1 MPIEKYFLSRIAIR
15 DRLDALLASARV
27 TESHR
32 HVLPNTVGGGKDSAV
47 RPHPVSS
54 CSELLLLFTP
64 ELPRQKRI
72 LGVSINNSTEFLAN
86 LQNSQSQI
94 SNLQLELD
102 ILRRRHA
109 RMRLS
114 EPSSSPRGASSS
126 PAFSEISSISDT
138 DVVSVEYDDTDESS
152 ASGTVA
158 TAISS
163 SPSEVPALAP
173 ALGSFDSLGP
183 VVDLSGEVTAS
194 ADLFDGD
201 FGVTGFSDDYGNPF
215 LFYI

>member
-27 TESHR
+27 T
-32 HVLPNTVGGGKDSAV
+32 NV
-47 RPHPVSS
+47 RPHLVSS

-152 ASGTVA
+152 APGTVA

-163 SPSEVPALAP
+163 SLGEVPALAP
-173 ALGSFDSLGP
+173 SFGSLGP
-183 VVDLSGEVTAS
+183 VVDLSEEVTAS

-201 FGVTGFSDDYGNPF
+201 FGVTGFLPCFIFINFVVVFS
-215 LFYI
+215 